1 MTRNPRFTKRLL
13 TAFTAGLALLGIT
26 ERSQAQELY
35 LTGPLA
41 GAPAVR
47 KLRLYRQT
55 RFEIAPAVSFT
66 LLDEYQRTILLGA
79 RLQFNFTDWLAIG
92 GWGALGSAIRLP
104 TALTENIQTVNEQRQ
119 AQVAP
124 CNADPGGAGCNGAL
138 LTQRLT
144 AVNLGKDLKDQLGGI
159 DWVAAPQLTLTP
171 LRGKLALFQS
181 IYLDTDF
188 YISAGPAFIG
198 LTERANCK
206 NCVNEFKTTSR
217 MAIGSLVLGYYHD
230 GALVHAGR
238 VGTGFTAAVAAATLF
253 SYVLFYTP
261 LKTRTSLSTIVGA
274 IPGAL
279 PAVIGWTAATNTL
292 SIEGWVLFGI
302 VFMWQMPHFLAIAW
316 LFRDDYAAAGI
327 PLLPVVQPD
336 GRTTGHQAVL
346 YSAALIPISFLP
358 TAVGL
363 ATVYYM
369 VGALVLGA
377 VLIVLSLEFAST
389 RGMPAA
395 KRLFFGTILYLPLL
409 WAVLLA
415 DHYKYI
421 V

>member
-13 TAFTAGLALLGIT
+13 TALTAGLALLGIT

-119 AQVAP
+119 GQISACAGAQP
-124 CNADPGGAGCNGAL
+124 NDPACKGPR
-138 LTQRLT
+138 LTERLT
-144 AVNLGKDLKDQLGGI
+144 AVNMGKDLKEQLGSI

-206 NCVNEFKTTSR
+206 TCVNQFKMASR
-217 MAIGSLVLGYYHD
+217 MAI
-230 GALVHAGR
+230 A
-238 VGTGFTAAVAAATLF
+238 
-253 SYVLFYTP
+253 
-261 LKTRTSLSTIVGA
+261 
-274 IPGAL
+274 
-279 PAVIGWTAATNTL
+279 
-292 SIEGWVLFGI
+292 
-302 VFMWQMPHFLAIAW
+302 
-316 LFRDDYAAAGI
+316 
-327 PLLPVVQPD
+327 
-336 GRTTGHQAVL
+336 
-346 YSAALIPISFLP
+346 P
-358 TAVGL
+358 TFAVGL
-363 ATVYYM
+363 SFYVNKWS
-369 VGALVLGA
+369 ALGFEYRGLP
-377 VLIVLSLEFAST
+377 FAWNIGGFDT
-389 RGMPAA
+389 AGGGKDNQFPDNQITDADQRFRFNQMM
-395 KRLFFGTILYLPLL
+395 TISYNIYLPTQ
-409 WAVLLA
+409 
-415 DHYKYI
+415 YK
-421 V
+421 VSE

>member
-13 TAFTAGLALLGIT
+13 TALTAGLALLGIT

-124 CNADPGGAGCNGAL
+124 CNADPNGAGCGGAL

-198 LTERANCK
+198 ITERANCK
-206 NCVNEFKTTSR
+206 TCVNQFKTASR
-217 MAIGSLVLGYYHD
+217 MAI
-230 GALVHAGR
+230 A
-238 VGTGFTAAVAAATLF
+238 
-253 SYVLFYTP
+253 
-261 LKTRTSLSTIVGA
+261 
-274 IPGAL
+274 
-279 PAVIGWTAATNTL
+279 
-292 SIEGWVLFGI
+292 
-302 VFMWQMPHFLAIAW
+302 
-316 LFRDDYAAAGI
+316 
-327 PLLPVVQPD
+327 
-336 GRTTGHQAVL
+336 
-346 YSAALIPISFLP
+346 P
-358 TAVGL
+358 TFAVGL
-363 ATVYYM
+363 SFYVNKWS
-369 VGALVLGA
+369 ALGFEYRGLP
-377 VLIVLSLEFAST
+377 FAWNIGGFDTAGGGKDNQFPDNQISDADQ
-389 RGMPAA
+389 RFRFNQMM
-395 KRLFFGTILYLPLL
+395 TISYNFYLPTQ
-409 WAVLLA
+409 
-415 DHYKYI
+415 YK
-421 V
+421 VSE

>member
-13 TAFTAGLALLGIT
+13 TALTAGLVLLGIT

-55 RFEIAPAVSFT
+55 RLEIAPAVSFT

-92 GWGALGSAIRLP
+92 GWGALGSVIRLP

-124 CNADPGGAGCNGAL
+124 CAAAPDAPGCRGAL

-159 DWVAAPQLTLTP
+159 DWVAAPQITLTP

-188 YISAGPAFIG
+188 YISLGPAFMG
-198 LTERANCK
+198 LTERK
-206 NCVNEFKTTSR
+206 NCSPCVNQFSTASR
-217 MAIGSLVLGYYHD
+217 TAIAPT
-230 GALVHAGR
+230 GALGLSFYVNKWSAL
-238 VGTGFTAAVAAATLF
+238 GFE
-253 SYVLFYTP
+253 Y
-261 LKTRTSLSTIVGA
+261 R
-274 IPGAL
+274 
-279 PAVIGWTAATNTL
+279 
-292 SIEGWVLFGI
+292 
-302 VFMWQMPHFLAIAW
+302 
-316 LFRDDYAAAGI
+316 
-327 PLLPVVQPD
+327 LLPFAWNIGGFDTAGGGKDNQFPD
-336 GRTTGHQAVL
+336 NKITDADQRFRWNQMMTVS
-346 YSAALIPISFLP
+346 YNFYLP
-358 TAVGL
+358 TQ
-363 ATVYYM
+363 
-369 VGALVLGA
+369 
-377 VLIVLSLEFAST
+377 
-389 RGMPAA
+389 
-395 KRLFFGTILYLPLL
+395 
-409 WAVLLA
+409 
-415 DHYKYI
+415 YK
-421 V
+421 VSE